1 MVNLPA
7 ARRHHRSRVRCA
19 FGLLALIG
27 VVTTLVVVT
36 RYPAES
42 ATRLAEP
49 VPAPEITVV
58 GQGDTPTVDA
68 TQLDRALPAQARA
81 GAAAADDP
89 PADPGPGTAA
99 DPRRDAATDP
109 GQDAATD
116 PGQDAATDG
125 HGVAADP
132 NTAQAGVG
140 GGASALA
147 GPRHPSGDPQ
157 TVAQSLFYS
166 GLLGLAI
173 SLAGLGLV
181 GTRRRMW

>member
-7 ARRHHRSRVRCA
+7 ARRHHRSRIRYA

-27 VVTTLVVVT
+27 AVITLVVVT

-58 GQGDTPTVDA
+58 EWGDTPTVD
-68 TQLDRALPAQARA
+68 PE
-81 GAAAADDP
+81 
-89 PADPGPGTAA
+89 PGTPAGLRPGTEA
-99 DPRRDAATDP
+99 DTGPDAPAEPGTDAA
-109 GQDAATD
+109 
-116 PGQDAATDG
+116 
-125 HGVAADP
+125 VAP
-132 NTAQAGVG
+132 NGAQSGVG
-140 GGASALA
+140 GGASTLA
-147 GPRHPSGDPQ
+147 EPRHPSDDPQ

>member
-7 ARRHHRSRVRCA
+7 ARRHHRSRIRYA

-27 VVTTLVVVT
+27 AVITLVVVT

-58 GQGDTPTVDA
+58 EWGDTPTVDPDPGPG
-68 TQLDRALPAQARA
+68 TPA
-81 GAAAADDP
+81 GLGSGTPADPGSGTPADP
-89 PADPGPGTAA
+89 GLGTSADPGSGTPADPGPDAPAEPG
-99 DPRRDAATDP
+99 PDAA
-109 GQDAATD
+109 
-116 PGQDAATDG
+116 
-125 HGVAADP
+125 VEP
-132 NTAQAGVG
+132 NGAQSGVG
-140 GGASALA
+140 GGASTLA
-147 GPRHPSGDPQ
+147 EPRHPSDDPQ

>member
-1 MVNLPA
+1 MVYLPA
-7 ARRHHRSRVRCA
+7 ARRHHRSRIRYA

-27 VVTTLVVVT
+27 AVVTLVVVT

-58 GQGDTPTVDA
+58 EWGDTPTVDPGSG
-68 TQLDRALPAQARA
+68 TPADA
-81 GAAAADDP
+81 
-89 PADPGPGTAA
+89 PADPGPDAPAEPG
-99 DPRRDAATDP
+99 PDAA
-109 GQDAATD
+109 
-116 PGQDAATDG
+116 
-125 HGVAADP
+125 VEP
-132 NTAQAGVG
+132 NGAQSGVG
-140 GGASALA
+140 GGTSTLA
-147 GPRHPSGDPQ
+147 EPRHPSDDPQ

>member
-7 ARRHHRSRVRCA
+7 ARRHHRSRIRYA

-27 VVTTLVVVT
+27 VVVTLVVVT

-58 GQGDTPTVDA
+58 EWGDTPTVDPGPG
-68 TQLDRALPAQARA
+68 TPADA
-81 GAAAADDP
+81 
-89 PADPGPGTAA
+89 PADPGPGTPA
-99 DPRRDAATDP
+99 DPGPDAPAGPGPDAAVEP
-109 GQDAATD
+109 
-116 PGQDAATDG
+116 
-125 HGVAADP
+125 HG
-132 NTAQAGVG
+132 AQSGVG
-140 GGASALA
+140 GGASTLA
-147 GPRHPSGDPQ
+147 EPRHPSDDPQ

>member
-1 MVNLPA
+1 MAMVNLPA
-7 ARRHHRSRVRCA
+7 ARRHHRSRIRYA

-27 VVTTLVVVT
+27 AVITVAVVTH
-36 RYPAES
+36 YPATS

-58 GQGDTPTVDA
+58 GQGD
-68 TQLDRALPAQARA
+68 LPAGDPAA
-81 GAAAADDP
+81 PTDPGSAAAADAGSGAAADAAARE
-89 PADPGPGTAA
+89 PADPGPGGPA
-99 DPRRDAATDP
+99 DAAAGPT
-109 GQDAATD
+109 
-116 PGQDAATDG
+116 
-125 HGVAADP
+125 ADP
-132 NTAQAGVG
+132 NGAQSGAG
-140 GGASALA
+140 GGTSTLTE
-147 GPRHPSGDPQ
+147 PRRPSDDPQ

>member
-1 MVNLPA
+1 MAMVNLPA
-7 ARRHHRSRVRCA
+7 ARRHHRSRIRYA

-27 VVTTLVVVT
+27 TVTTLVVVT

-58 GQGDTPTVDA
+58 ERDDPTDAERDDPADAERGDRRLAAPERTA
-68 TQLDRALPAQARA
+68 APA
-81 GAAAADDP
+81 GDDP
-89 PADPGPGTAA
+89 PVAPDTARPGRNAPADDHDPAVGRDTGQSGVGAGTA
-99 DPRRDAATDP
+99 TV
-109 GQDAATD
+109 T
-116 PGQDAATDG
+116 
-125 HGVAADP
+125 
-132 NTAQAGVG
+132 
-140 GGASALA
+140 
-147 GPRHPSGDPQ
+147 GPRQPADDPQ

-166 GLLGLAI
+166 GLLGLVI

>member
-7 ARRHHRSRVRCA
+7 ARRHHRSRVRYA

-27 VVTTLVVVT
+27 AVITLMVVT

-58 GQGDTPTVDA
+58 EWGDTPTVD
-68 TQLDRALPAQARA
+68 PAPPTDA
-81 GAAAADDP
+81 GP
-89 PADPGPGTAA
+89 GTPVDPGP
-99 DPRRDAATDP
+99 DPAVDP
-109 GQDAATD
+109 GPDA
-116 PGQDAATDG
+116 
-125 HGVAADP
+125 AADP
-132 NTAQAGVG
+132 NGAQSGVG
-140 GGASALA
+140 GGASTLA
-147 GPRHPSGDPQ
+147 EPRHPSDDPQ

>member
-1 MVNLPA
+1 MVYLPA
-7 ARRHHRSRVRCA
+7 ARRHHRSRIRYA

-27 VVTTLVVVT
+27 AVITLVVVT

-58 GQGDTPTVDA
+58 EWGDTPTVD
-68 TQLDRALPAQARA
+68 P
-81 GAAAADDP
+81 DP
-89 PADPGPGTAA
+89 GSGTPVDPGSGTPPDPGSGTPADPGPDAPTEPG
-99 DPRRDAATDP
+99 PDAA
-109 GQDAATD
+109 
-116 PGQDAATDG
+116 
-125 HGVAADP
+125 VEP
-132 NTAQAGVG
+132 NGAQSGVG
-140 GGASALA
+140 GGASTLA
-147 GPRHPSGDPQ
+147 EPRHPSDDPQ